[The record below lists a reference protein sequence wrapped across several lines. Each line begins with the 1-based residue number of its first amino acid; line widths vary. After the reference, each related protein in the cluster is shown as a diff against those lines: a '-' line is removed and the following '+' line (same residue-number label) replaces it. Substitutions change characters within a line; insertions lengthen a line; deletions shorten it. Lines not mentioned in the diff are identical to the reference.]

1 MNADGGVDEIMLLGE
16 LNATV
21 QRSRPRPTADG
32 DNGLHAG
39 LTRPRQYLLAVSAE
53 LLHLEMGVGVYE
65 NQSSVV
71 SHQSS
76 VVSQKQPMGTAALG
90 RSRRAKLGSAYQ
102 TSAMEI
108 CNLQSEI
115 CNLQSS
121 LPLLHSY
128 FCLLFQPHSRRHILQ
143 EAAQHRLST
152 LGRRRHDHSVR
163 LQPAQLPRR
172 EIGHDHDLSPD
183 Q

>member
-39 LTRPRQYLLAVSAE
+39 LTRPRQHLLAVSAE

-71 SHQSS
+71 SHQWSASCPWGRPPSAVHAERSS
-76 VVSQKQPMGTAALG
+76 AVPTKPLQCK
-90 RSRRAKLGSAYQ
+90 SAIY
-102 TSAMEI
+102 
-108 CNLQSEI
+108 NLQSTI
-115 CNLQSS
+115 
-121 LPLLHSY
+121 
-128 FCLLFQPHSRRHILQ
+128 
-143 EAAQHRLST
+143 
-152 LGRRRHDHSVR
+152 
-163 LQPAQLPRR
+163 
-172 EIGHDHDLSPD
+172 
-183 Q
+183 

>member
-39 LTRPRQYLLAVSAE
+39 LTRPRQHLLAVSAE

-76 VVSQKQPMGTAALG
+76 VISGQQLPMGTAALG

-102 TSAMEI
+102 TSAMQI
-108 CNLQSEI
+108 CNLQSAI
-115 CNLQSS
+115 YNLKSS
-121 LPLLHSY
+121 LTHL
-128 FCLLFQPHSRRHILQ
+128 
-143 EAAQHRLST
+143 
-152 LGRRRHDHSVR
+152 
-163 LQPAQLPRR
+163 
-172 EIGHDHDLSPD
+172 
-183 Q
+183 